1 MDNRQII
8 SEIIVQ
14 LLGFGIVF
22 FVLKKFAWSRLLEI
36 IDRRRNTIRDEFS
49 GIESRKRGIEDL
61 EKDYRQKLD
70 HIEQQARA
78 KIQEAAH
85 QGLLLA
91 KDIQDE
97 ARQESQRMVH
107 RAKEE
112 IEHEI
117 AKARLTLRDDIVDL
131 SGLMTEKILKEKM
144 SPTDHKKLVNQFLK
158 EMENV

>member
-22 FVLKKFAWSRLLEI
+22 FVLKKFAWGRLLEI
-36 IDRRRNTIRDEFS
+36 IDRRRDAIRDEFS
-49 GIESRKRGIEDL
+49 GIASKKQDIENL
-61 EKDYRQKLD
+61 EKDYRLKLD

-78 KIQEAAH
+78 KIQEAAN

-144 SPTDHKKLVNQFLK
+144 SPADHKKLVNQFLK

>member
-22 FVLKKFAWSRLLEI
+22 FVLKKFAWGRLLEI
-36 IDRRRNTIRDEFS
+36 IDRRRDTIRDEFS
-49 GIESRKRGIEDL
+49 GIASKKQDIENL
-61 EKDYRQKLD
+61 EKDYRLKLD

-78 KIQEAAH
+78 KIQEAAN

-144 SPTDHKKLVNQFLK
+144 SPADHKKLVNQFLK